1 MTMSNGNSPTGFI
14 MPRAAA
20 AVAGSM
26 LQVMDANKD
35 GFITFDEF
43 ATWWSARK
51 KSK

>member
-1 MTMSNGNSPTGFI
+1 MHTLLLLLHCSL
-14 MPRAAA
+14 
-20 AVAGSM
+20 

-51 KSK
+51 KS

>member
-1 MTMSNGNSPTGFI
+1 L
-14 MPRAAA
+14 
-20 AVAGSM
+20 

-51 KSK
+51 KNK

>member
-1 MTMSNGNSPTGFI
+1 MLLLC
-14 MPRAAA
+14 
-20 AVAGSM
+20 

-43 ATWWSARK
+43 ATWWAARK